1 MSTRSI
7 LTNFQFFFIPSVT
20 VHGIN
25 KHRKRVTENEKVKS
39 KKAVYFYFKMME
51 YVIRGLLLLH
61 GFLLGKRGIS
71 YIQTPRNEVFMDLL
85 KEKGLQ
91 GPGLDIAVPFL
102 GISYFSI
109 GMFNLLASTVG
120 QKI

>member
-1 MSTRSI
+1 
-7 LTNFQFFFIPSVT
+7 
-20 VHGIN
+20 
-25 KHRKRVTENEKVKS
+25 
-39 KKAVYFYFKMME
+39 MME